1 MQEEAEETEVSTV
14 VPKLGVGPHVRSPEK
29 IGTNLIK
36 QVTKKKMFQY
46 EHLDMAC
53 PPHRPTLK
61 WSKTDLFHLSL

>member
-36 QVTKKKMFQY
+36 QVTKKK
-46 EHLDMAC
+46 DV
-53 PPHRPTLK
+53 
-61 WSKTDLFHLSL
+61 SI